1 MKNLFLTLFVL
12 IPTFSFADCYE
23 EITKGSYSS
32 RVFRL
37 ESHEME
43 EYEVFDEVAAE
54 KAINLLLKRETSCE
68 LKDVRSDFMETNCNV
83 FPHSGVTC
91 EVPTTLGY
99 FIIHRSSY
107 GSFDHSIIYTRWD

>member
-1 MKNLFLTLFVL
+1 MKKLILTLSVL
-12 IPTFSFADCYE
+12 LPHSVFADCYE
-23 EITKGSYSS
+23 EITKGSLSS

-37 ESHEME
+37 ESDEME
-43 EYEVFDEVAAE
+43 EYEVFDEAYAE
-54 KAINLLLKRETSCE
+54 KAIDLLLKRETSCE
-68 LKDVRSDFMETNCNV
+68 LKEVKSESMQTNCYV
-83 FPHSGVTC
+83 FPHSRVTC